1 MWARVGCS
9 SWCLRY
15 DKISGSQGLG
25 GAEVGLPLFRQE
37 RELARSRGLVLGST
51 RGCCDV
57 AATRAE
63 VITLF
68 SVQARPHL
76 DRRELI
82 YYLTSLP
89 RKQLIVPS
97 PRIPWFWV
105 VFRQRFLITVL
116 TYDSANQQDIQTLRH
131 HHGPRE
137 WSNYSILPSWKV
149 VLSSLELR
157 RLMTCST
164 GNWNTPV

>member
-1 MWARVGCS
+1 M
-9 SWCLRY
+9 
-15 DKISGSQGLG
+15 
-25 GAEVGLPLFRQE
+25 GLPLFRQE

-97 PRIPWFWV
+97 FQDSMV
-105 VFRQRFLITVL
+105 LLGSFRQRFLITVL

-137 WSNYSILPSWKV
+137 WSNYSILPSWEGGPV
-149 VLSSLELR
+149 FSGAER
-157 RLMTCST
+157 RLMHM
-164 GNWNTPV
+164 